1 LIKTIDSIKN
11 QTFNNYEVLIIDGE
25 SSEETQQYLSS
36 LKLPFFTVSE
46 KDLGIY
52 DAMNKGIFLSKGEW
66 LYFLGV
72 EDVFFNEGVL
82 KDIFEN
88 PKIKSTNLISGKIS
102 YIGVVNPFV
111 YSKNKLIKNPSW
123 SCFMWLRN
131 GLHHQ
136 GTFYK
141 KDLFSH
147 LNYPLKYKTLADY
160 WFNLY
165 LYKRKEK
172 CLLIDK
178 TITICT
184 SDGVSKTGSWSLYQ
198 QEINLKTALSS
209 FLVSPFFYIIAFIKF
224 LSRKIVN
231 D

>member
-1 LIKTIDSIKN
+1 MVTTVDSIKN
-11 QTFNNYEVLIIDGE
+11 QTFKDYEVFIIDGE
-25 SSEETQQYLSS
+25 STEETKGYLSS
-36 LKLPFFTVSE
+36 LKPPFCTISE

-52 DAMNKGIFLSKGEW
+52 DAMNKGISLSKGEW

-72 EDVFFNEGVL
+72 EDVFFNEHVL
-82 KDIFEN
+82 FDVFK
-88 PKIKSTNLISGKIS
+88 KSSIKKSNLISGKIS
-102 YIGVVNPFV
+102 YQGVVNPFV

-123 SCFMWLRN
+123 SGLMWLRN

-141 KDLFSH
+141 RNLFSDI
-147 LNYPLKYKTLADY
+147 NYPLKYNTLADY

-172 CLLIDK
+172 CLLLDK
-178 TITICT
+178 TIAVCT
-184 SDGVSKTGSWSLYQ
+184 SDGVSKTGTWNLYQ

-209 FLVSPFFYIIAFIKF
+209 PLVSPIFYIIALMKF

>member
-1 LIKTIDSIKN
+1 MIKTVDSIKN
-11 QTFNNYEVLIIDGE
+11 QTFNNYEVLIIDGK
-25 SSEETQQYLSS
+25 SSEETQQYLNG
-36 LKLPFFTVSE
+36 LKCPFFAVSE
-46 KDLGIY
+46 KDYGIY
-52 DAMNKGIFLSKGEW
+52 DAMNKGIILSKGEW

-72 EDVFFNEGVL
+72 EDVFYNENVL
-82 KDIFEN
+82 KSIFE
-88 PKIKSTNLISGKIS
+88 KLDTTSINLISGKIS
-102 YIGVVNPFV
+102 YTGVVNPFV

-123 SCFMWLRN
+123 SFFMWLRN

-141 KDLFSH
+141 KNLFTNFS
-147 LNYPLKYKTLADY
+147 YPLKYKVLADY

-165 LYKRKEK
+165 LFKKNEK

-178 TITICT
+178 TIAICT
-184 SDGVSKTGSWSLYQ
+184 SDGVSKTGNWDLYQ
-198 QEINLKTALSS
+198 QEINLKTELSS
-209 FLVSPFFYIIAFIKF
+209 TLFRPIFYSIAFIKF